1 MSGMGEWLPVR
12 LMLIDVHHKTTEIQ
26 SIFSPKIKTT
36 WLAIT
41 CNEICTVQ
49 QVNLNVKKVHT
60 NKLHSLK

>member
-49 QVNLNVKKVHT
+49 
-60 NKLHSLK
+60 